1 MEEIER
7 IEGCVSVSEEL
18 SSRVTIFSI
27 LGDIIFNVQ
36 EMGNR

>member
-27 LGDIIFNVQ
+27 LGDINVQ
-36 EMGNR
+36 EMGNC